1 VQLRVQ
7 ARASVTQ
14 EPAGFPASLEEA
26 VLGTILGRYILREV
40 AASWLVVT
48 AVLMVIL
55 LANQVVGV
63 LERAA
68 ANQYPQGVVFELIG
82 LGALQYLW
90 VLLPVGLLLGV
101 VLAFGRLYHD
111 SEMTAAFA
119 CGAGPANV
127 YVPVVLLAVLLTTA
141 LAWLTLV
148 LAPAATVRALSLR
161 NEALRAG
168 QFAPIAPG
176 KFRSFG
182 GGNAVVYAQDV
193 NADGTLGNVFVE
205 RNVGPVVEVALAQRA
220 RREVTP
226 DGLTHVLTLYD
237 GERFEG
243 VPGSAQFR
251 MLRFAEHVVPVRV
264 PQSSDVVT
272 ALEARPTAA
281 LLGSRDLP
289 EQAELQWRIAMPLT
303 CMVLALLAVP
313 LARLK
318 PRQGR
323 YARVWLAVVIY
334 FLYLNLV
341 SAGKVW
347 IGRGTVPVVLGL
359 WWTHAAVVL
368 LALAVILGP
377 GLANRVRY
385 RVRRL

>member
-1 VQLRVQ
+1 M
-7 ARASVTQ
+7 
-14 EPAGFPASLEEA
+14 
-26 VLGTILGRYILREV
+26 GTILGRYVLREV
-40 AASWLVVT
+40 VAAWLVVT
-48 AVLMVIL
+48 GVLFIIL

-68 ANQYPQGVVFELIG
+68 ANQYPQSVVWELIG

-90 VLLPVGLLLGV
+90 ILLPVGLLLGV

-111 SEMTAAFA
+111 SEMAAALA
-119 CGAGPANV
+119 CGAGPAHV
-127 YVPVVLLAVLLTTA
+127 YLPVALLAGLLTA
-141 LAWLTLV
+141 GLAWLTLV
-148 LAPAATVRALSLR
+148 LAPDATARALGLR

-182 GGNAVVYAQDV
+182 GGTAVVYAQTV
-193 NADGTLGNVFVE
+193 NADGTLADVFVE
-205 RNVGPVVEVALAQRA
+205 RSLGPLVEVALAGRA
-220 RREVTP
+220 RHQVTA
-226 DGLTHVLTLYD
+226 DGLTHILTLYD

-251 MLRFAEHVVPVRV
+251 ILRFAEHIIPVRV
-264 PQSSDVVT
+264 PQITDVVR
-272 ALEARPTAA
+272 ALEARPTVE
-281 LLGSRDLP
+281 LLGTHDRT
-289 EQAELQWRIAMPLT
+289 EQAELQWRIAMPLS
-303 CMVLALLAVP
+303 CLVLALLAVP

-323 YARVWLAVVIY
+323 YARVWIAVVIY
-334 FLYLNLV
+334 FLYLNLI

-347 IGRGTVPVVLGL
+347 IARGDLPAPLGL
-359 WWTHAAVVL
+359 WWTHAAVAL
-368 LALAVILGP
+368 LALAVILSP
-377 GLANRVRY
+377 RLTAGLRY